1 VGTAYAR
8 VEMHKYI
15 NMSGIDC
22 FYSDTDSLFI
32 NKELPKEHIGDK
44 IGQFKNVLA
53 DSNYTK
59 ESDGDYFISKALF

>member
-1 VGTAYAR
+1 
-8 VEMHKYI
+8 
-15 NMSGIDC
+15 MSGIDC